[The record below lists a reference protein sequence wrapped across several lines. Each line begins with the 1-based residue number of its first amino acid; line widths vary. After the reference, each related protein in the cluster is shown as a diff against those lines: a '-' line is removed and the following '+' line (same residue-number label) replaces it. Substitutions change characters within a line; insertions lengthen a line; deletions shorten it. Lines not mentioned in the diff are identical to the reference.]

1 MSQITFEETEN
12 MSNQEFMN
20 WVFENFGQ
28 LIWYT
33 ARKYCRNEGLWEEIM
48 QESLLRLLSC
58 IPRLRQLS
66 EQKLAGYIAVTAR
79 NTTYILLLKE
89 EKDREKCI
97 SLESI
102 DIADDGPTLEEII
115 LKKEQREQ
123 LAKACQGLPDEAYYL
138 LTSYYILGYRT
149 EEMAEELGCA
159 ASHVRMKMTRA
170 RRQVRKII
178 QEQNKEGIL

>member
-1 MSQITFEETEN
+1 MRDDK
-12 MSNQEFMN
+12 EFMC
-20 WVFENFGQ
+20 WLFENYGP
-28 LIWYT
+28 LIWHMVKKCCRKT
-33 ARKYCRNEGLWEEIM
+33 ALWEDIV

-58 IPRLRQLS
+58 IPRLRKLS

-89 EKDREKCI
+89 ERNREKCI

-115 LKKEQREQ
+115 LQNEQREQ
-123 LAKACQGLPDEAYYL
+123 LAKACQDLPDEAYYL
-138 LTSYYILGYRT
+138 LTSYYFLGYRT

-159 ASHVRMKMTRA
+159 AGHVRMKMTRA
-170 RRQVRKII
+170 RRQVRKLI